1 MSSFWEKRGGPRCAS
16 NRHIRG
22 VLARVQ
28 LTQYHTDLLSVLQA
42 PCVLGLRL
50 RWCYGARKGVVDTAV
65 WHRIPKPPLSNW
77 AFNLKVAGSSP
88 AIPKKNHS
96 CIHTHTHTHTH
107 TRMIQCCKKSQPR
120 QIFKFGGSRKKGPM
134 THLNQSTHQGCGK

>member
-1 MSSFWEKRGGPRCAS
+1 M
-16 NRHIRG
+16 
-22 VLARVQ
+22 
-28 LTQYHTDLLSVLQA
+28 LQA

-96 CIHTHTHTHTH
+96 CIYTHTHTHIH

-134 THLNQSTHQGCGK
+134 THLNQSAHQGCGKWGASPSPFLPHSASPDQDTS